1 MEDHIFS
8 HFNAILLLIT
18 ITFTSIVI
26 YKLTQRSHKLS
37 HNFPPEISG
46 GLPVI
51 GHLLQF
57 SGTDSIPLHRKLSS
71 LADKYGPIFTF
82 RLGIPR
88 ILVVSSYDA
97 VKDCLNI
104 NDKVFAARPE
114 SLAGEYIGYNNAML
128 FLASYGDY
136 WRKIRKVVIKEVLS
150 SSRLEKLRDVRVSE
164 VKTSIKELYI
174 LFPIIRENLDFP
186 VTGDHSPVTG
196 DDFPVGGDDVSLKVN
211 GDDANFPFTRDQSP
225 VSGENLDFPI
235 YSDHFPVTGDD
246 VSFPVTGD
254 QSPVS
259 EENLDFLI
267 TSDHF
272 PVTRDDVSFPVDGD
286 DVIKPKKQPQTEMQ
300 GKDSYNKVFLS
311 GPSLD
316 PTHSAT
322 GDNVIKSW
330 KQPMVEMQSKVLY
343 NSALSSDPSMDPT
356 HSECFSASDCA
367 VSGANLDFP
376 MTRGDFRVKVNITNW
391 IEKLTL
397 SLIVKMIAGKS
408 YGRVEKGGNEEEEEA
423 ERFKKALKD
432 FMYIS
437 MEFVLWDAF
446 PIPLFKWID
455 FQGHVKFMKRTFKDI
470 DCVLQ
475 SWLDEHVK
483 KRERVD
489 FVDGNEEDF
498 IDVMLSMMKIEDF
511 IDGYSRETTIKAT
524 ALSMV
529 LDASDTTAIHLNWVM
544 ATLLNHRDALKKV
557 QEELDTSVGR
567 NRWVEESDIK
577 DLVYFQAV
585 VKETLRLY
593 PPAPLL
599 VPHESVED
607 CVVQGYHIPKGT
619 RLWVNTMKLHRDPKI
634 WSNPDTFDPERF
646 LTSQAG
652 VDVRGHQYEFIPFG
666 SGRRSCPGIT
676 YATQVTH
683 LAIAHLLQGF
693 DFSTPSD
700 EPLDMKEGL
709 GMTMRKVNPIEVFI
723 TPRLP
728 SVLYKF

>member
-1 MEDHIFS
+1 MLFGIPNVGKSALANSLHQIGRIS
-8 HFNAILLLIT
+8 AA
-18 ITFTSIVI
+18 
-26 YKLTQRSHKLS
+26 
-37 HNFPPEISG
+37 EISG

-57 SGTDSIPLHRKLSS
+57 SVTDNIPLHRKLSS

-88 ILVVSSYDA
+88 VLVVSSYDA

-104 NDKVFAARPE
+104 NDKVFAARPG
-114 SLAGEYIGYNNAML
+114 SLVGEYIGYSNAML
-128 FLASYGDY
+128 FFASYGDY
-136 WRKIRKVVIKEVLS
+136 WRKIRKIVIKGVLS

-164 VKTSIKELYI
+164 VKTSITELYI
-174 LFPIIRENLDFP
+174 LFPI
-186 VTGDHSPVTG
+186 TGDR
-196 DDFPVGGDDVSLKVN
+196 L
-211 GDDANFPFTRDQSP
+211 PF
-225 VSGENLDFPI
+225 SGENLDFPM
-235 YSDHFPVTGDD
+235 TG
-246 VSFPVTGD
+246 
-254 QSPVS
+254 
-259 EENLDFLI
+259 
-267 TSDHF
+267 
-272 PVTRDDVSFPVDGD
+272 
-286 DVIKPKKQPQTEMQ
+286 
-300 GKDSYNKVFLS
+300 
-311 GPSLD
+311 
-316 PTHSAT
+316 
-322 GDNVIKSW
+322 
-330 KQPMVEMQSKVLY
+330 
-343 NSALSSDPSMDPT
+343 
-356 HSECFSASDCA
+356 
-367 VSGANLDFP
+367 
-376 MTRGDFRVKVNITNW
+376 GDFQVKVNITNW

-408 YGRVEKGGNEEEEEA
+408 YGRVEKGGNKEEEV

-432 FMYIS
+432 FVYFT

-475 SWLDEHVK
+475 NWLDEHVK
-483 KRERVD
+483 KRESVD

-498 IDVMLSMMKIEDF
+498 IDVMLSMISNEDF
-511 IDGYSRETTIKAT
+511 VDGYSRETTIKAT

-529 LDASDTTAIHLNWVM
+529 VDASDTTAVHLNWVM
-544 ATLLNHRDALKKV
+544 ATLLNHRDAMKKV
-557 QEELDTSVGR
+557 QEELDTNVGR
-567 NRWVEESDIK
+567 NRWVEESDIR

-599 VPHESVED
+599 GAHESVED
-607 CVVQGYHIPKGT
+607 CIVQGYHIPKGT

-652 VDVRGHQYEFIPFG
+652 VDVRGQQYEFIPFG

-700 EPLDMKEGL
+700 DPLDMKEGV
-709 GMTMRKVNPIEVFI
+709 GITMRKVDPIEVFI

>member
-18 ITFTSIVI
+18 ITLSSIFI
-26 YKLTQRSHKLS
+26 YKITQKSHKLS
-37 HNFPPEISG
+37 NFPPEISG

-57 SGTDSIPLHRKLSS
+57 SVTDNIPLHRKLSS

-88 ILVVSSYDA
+88 VLVVSSYDA

-104 NDKVFAARPE
+104 NDKVFAARPG
-114 SLAGEYIGYNNAML
+114 SLVGEYIGYSNAML
-128 FLASYGDY
+128 FFASYGDY
-136 WRKIRKVVIKEVLS
+136 WRKIRKIVIKGVLS

-164 VKTSIKELYI
+164 VKTSITELYI
-174 LFPIIRENLDFP
+174 LFPI
-186 VTGDHSPVTG
+186 TGDRLT
-196 DDFPVGGDDVSLKVN
+196 F
-211 GDDANFPFTRDQSP
+211 
-225 VSGENLDFPI
+225 SGENLDFPM
-235 YSDHFPVTGDD
+235 TG
-246 VSFPVTGD
+246 
-254 QSPVS
+254 
-259 EENLDFLI
+259 
-267 TSDHF
+267 
-272 PVTRDDVSFPVDGD
+272 
-286 DVIKPKKQPQTEMQ
+286 
-300 GKDSYNKVFLS
+300 
-311 GPSLD
+311 
-316 PTHSAT
+316 
-322 GDNVIKSW
+322 
-330 KQPMVEMQSKVLY
+330 
-343 NSALSSDPSMDPT
+343 
-356 HSECFSASDCA
+356 
-367 VSGANLDFP
+367 
-376 MTRGDFRVKVNITNW
+376 GDFQVKVNITNW

-408 YGRVEKGGNEEEEEA
+408 YGRVEKGGNEEEEV

-432 FMYIS
+432 FVYTT

-475 SWLDEHVK
+475 NWLDEHVK
-483 KRERVD
+483 KRESVD

-498 IDVMLSMMKIEDF
+498 IDVMLSMISNEDF
-511 IDGYSRETTIKAT
+511 VDGYSRETTIKAT

-529 LDASDTTAIHLNWVM
+529 VDASDTTAIHLNWVM
-544 ATLLNHRDALKKV
+544 ATLLNHRDAMKKV
-557 QEELDTSVGR
+557 QEELDTNVGR
-567 NRWVEESDIK
+567 NRWVEESDIR

-599 VPHESVED
+599 GAHESVED
-607 CVVQGYHIPKGT
+607 CIVQGYHIPKGT

-652 VDVRGHQYEFIPFG
+652 VDVRGQQYEFIPFG

-700 EPLDMKEGL
+700 DPLDMKEGV
-709 GMTMRKVNPIEVFI
+709 GITMRKVDPIEVFI

>member
-18 ITFTSIVI
+18 ITFTSIFI

-196 DDFPVGGDDVSLKVN
+196 DDFPV
-211 GDDANFPFTRDQSP
+211 
-225 VSGENLDFPI
+225 
-235 YSDHFPVTGDD
+235 
-246 VSFPVTGD
+246 
-254 QSPVS
+254 
-259 EENLDFLI
+259 
-267 TSDHF
+267 
-272 PVTRDDVSFPVDGD
+272 VTRDDVSFPVDGD

-311 GPSLD
+311 GSSLD
-316 PTHSAT
+316 TTHSAT

-330 KQPMVEMQSKVLY
+330 KQSMVEMQSKVLY

-376 MTRGDFRVKVNITNW
+376 MTGGDFRVKVNITNW

-524 ALSMV
+524 ALVSNNVFCCYIYIVFLVRTLQKRCRTRVGSLKNALLLKDPTQPPMTCLKMV
-529 LDASDTTAIHLNWVM
+529 KVM
-544 ATLLNHRDALKKV
+544 NV
-557 QEELDTSVGR
+557 YEM
-567 NRWVEESDIK
+567 
-577 DLVYFQAV
+577 LVHMC
-585 VKETLRLY
+585 L
-593 PPAPLL
+593 
-599 VPHESVED
+599 
-607 CVVQGYHIPKGT
+607 
-619 RLWVNTMKLHRDPKI
+619 
-634 WSNPDTFDPERF
+634 
-646 LTSQAG
+646 
-652 VDVRGHQYEFIPFG
+652 
-666 SGRRSCPGIT
+666 
-676 YATQVTH
+676 
-683 LAIAHLLQGF
+683 
-693 DFSTPSD
+693 
-700 EPLDMKEGL
+700 
-709 GMTMRKVNPIEVFI
+709 
-723 TPRLP
+723 
-728 SVLYKF
+728 

>member
-1 MEDHIFS
+1 MTLKHSLVQKIG
-8 HFNAILLLIT
+8 NAIKEVARNKGSTWWYTPHMAAASRAITEWIPLVDILLEVRDARIPLSSTCELIKHL
-18 ITFTSIVI
+18 SPSSRRIVI
-26 YKLTQRSHKLS
+26 LNKTDLANNIQLKEWLNTFEQKNCLVFGVNS
-37 HNFPPEISG
+37 HNKDNIKEPEFENYQRITLMLFGIPNVGKSALANSLHQIGRISAAEISG

-57 SGTDSIPLHRKLSS
+57 SVTDNIPLHRKLSS

-88 ILVVSSYDA
+88 VLVVSSYDA

-104 NDKVFAARPE
+104 NDKVFAARPG
-114 SLAGEYIGYNNAML
+114 SLVGEYIGYSNAML
-128 FLASYGDY
+128 FFASYGDY
-136 WRKIRKVVIKEVLS
+136 WRKIRKIVIKGVLS

-164 VKTSIKELYI
+164 VKTSITELYI
-174 LFPIIRENLDFP
+174 LFPI
-186 VTGDHSPVTG
+186 TGDRLT
-196 DDFPVGGDDVSLKVN
+196 F
-211 GDDANFPFTRDQSP
+211 
-225 VSGENLDFPI
+225 SGENLDFPM
-235 YSDHFPVTGDD
+235 TG
-246 VSFPVTGD
+246 
-254 QSPVS
+254 
-259 EENLDFLI
+259 
-267 TSDHF
+267 
-272 PVTRDDVSFPVDGD
+272 
-286 DVIKPKKQPQTEMQ
+286 
-300 GKDSYNKVFLS
+300 
-311 GPSLD
+311 
-316 PTHSAT
+316 
-322 GDNVIKSW
+322 
-330 KQPMVEMQSKVLY
+330 
-343 NSALSSDPSMDPT
+343 
-356 HSECFSASDCA
+356 
-367 VSGANLDFP
+367 
-376 MTRGDFRVKVNITNW
+376 GDFQVKVNITNW

-408 YGRVEKGGNEEEEEA
+408 YGRVEKGGNEEEEV

-432 FMYIS
+432 FVYTT

-475 SWLDEHVK
+475 NWLDEHVK
-483 KRERVD
+483 KRESVD

-498 IDVMLSMMKIEDF
+498 IDVMLSMISNEDF
-511 IDGYSRETTIKAT
+511 VDGYSRETTIKAT

-529 LDASDTTAIHLNWVM
+529 VDASDTTAIHLNWVM
-544 ATLLNHRDALKKV
+544 ATLLNHRDAMKKV
-557 QEELDTSVGR
+557 QEELDTNVGR
-567 NRWVEESDIK
+567 NRWVEESDIR

-599 VPHESVED
+599 GAHESVED
-607 CVVQGYHIPKGT
+607 CIVQGYHIPKGT

-652 VDVRGHQYEFIPFG
+652 VDVRGQQYEFIPFG

-700 EPLDMKEGL
+700 DPLDMKEGV
-709 GMTMRKVNPIEVFI
+709 GITMRKVDPIEVFI

>member
-1 MEDHIFS
+1 MEDDIFS
-8 HFNAILLLIT
+8 HFNAILLLIA
-18 ITFTSIVI
+18 FAFFSIFI
-26 YKLTQRSHKLS
+26 WKISKPRNSLL
-37 HNFPPEISG
+37 PEISG
-46 GLPVI
+46 GWPVI

-57 SGTDSIPLHRKLSS
+57 SGADDIPLSRKLAT
-71 LADKYGPIFTF
+71 LADKYGPVFTF
-82 RLGIPR
+82 RLGLPR

-97 VKDCLNI
+97 VKDCLNT
-104 NDKVFAARPE
+104 NDKAFAARPA
-114 SLAGEYIGYNNAML
+114 SLSGEYIGYNNAML
-128 FLASYGDY
+128 FLASYGPY
-136 WRKIRKVVIKEVLS
+136 WRKIRKIVLQEVLS
-150 SSRLEKLRDVRVSE
+150 SSRLEKLKNVRVSE
-164 VKTSIKELYI
+164 VQTSIKELYS
-174 LFPIIRENLDFP
+174 LFP
-186 VTGDHSPVTG
+186 VA
-196 DDFPVGGDDVSLKVN
+196 GDDV
-211 GDDANFPFTRDQSP
+211 NFP
-225 VSGENLDFPI
+225 VKLNL
-235 YSDHFPVTGDD
+235 
-246 VSFPVTGD
+246 
-254 QSPVS
+254 
-259 EENLDFLI
+259 
-267 TSDHF
+267 
-272 PVTRDDVSFPVDGD
+272 
-286 DVIKPKKQPQTEMQ
+286 
-300 GKDSYNKVFLS
+300 
-311 GPSLD
+311 
-316 PTHSAT
+316 
-322 GDNVIKSW
+322 
-330 KQPMVEMQSKVLY
+330 
-343 NSALSSDPSMDPT
+343 
-356 HSECFSASDCA
+356 
-367 VSGANLDFP
+367 
-376 MTRGDFRVKVNITNW
+376 TNW

-408 YGRVEKGGNEEEEEA
+408 YGRLNEKGEDEEEA

-475 SWLDEHVK
+475 NWLDEHVK

-489 FVDGNEEDF
+489 FVAGNEQDF
-498 IDVMLSMMKIEDF
+498 IDVMLSMMSHEDF
-511 IDGYSRETTIKAT
+511 ADGSTRETTIKAT

-544 ATLLNHRDALKKV
+544 AALLNHRDVMKKA
-557 QEELDTSVGR
+557 QEELDTKVGR
-567 NRWVEESDIK
+567 NRWVEENDIK
-577 DLVYFQAV
+577 NLVYFQAV

-607 CVVQGYHIPKGT
+607 CIVQGYHIPKGT
-619 RLWVNTMKLHRDPKI
+619 RLWVNTMKLQRDPKI

-652 VDVRGHQYEFIPFG
+652 FDVRGQQYEFIPFG

-693 DFSTPSD
+693 DFSTPSN

-709 GMTMRKVNPIEVFI
+709 GMTMRKVNPIEVLI

-728 SVLYKF
+728 SVLYMF